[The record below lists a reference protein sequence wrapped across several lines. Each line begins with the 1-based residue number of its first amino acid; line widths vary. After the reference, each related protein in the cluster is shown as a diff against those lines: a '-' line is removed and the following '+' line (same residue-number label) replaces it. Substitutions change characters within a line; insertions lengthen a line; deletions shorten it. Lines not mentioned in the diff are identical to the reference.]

1 MKLDRLIE
9 DLLAIQE
16 ELKAN
21 DVDTSEVDVL
31 AGIQP
36 SYPLTGVVLG
46 AISGEDLAE
55 HVDGELGDA
64 ERKAVWVGTDQVSS
78 HSKYGPYA
86 PRPLWE
92 ALR

>member
-1 MKLDRLIE
+1 VKLDRLIE

-16 ELKAN
+16 ELKDN

-36 SYPLTGVVLG
+36 SYPLTAVALGVIHG
-46 AISGEDLAE
+46 QTLA
-55 HVDGELGDA
+55 DDQQIELGDA
-64 ERKAVWVGTDQVSS
+64 ERKAVWIATDQVSS
-78 HSKYGPYA
+78 YSQYSPYA

-92 ALR
+92 AIS